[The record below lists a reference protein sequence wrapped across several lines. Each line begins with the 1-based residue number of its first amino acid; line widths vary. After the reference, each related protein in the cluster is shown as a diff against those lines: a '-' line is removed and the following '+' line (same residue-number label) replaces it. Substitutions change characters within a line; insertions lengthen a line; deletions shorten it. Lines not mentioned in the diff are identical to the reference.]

1 MSRAES
7 TLDPAIESPTGPPPE
22 AETRK
27 RKRGL
32 DRETLMLMAGLPVV
46 VAVVFAGWV
55 VWRLNANLDSIEA
68 RPLAWG
74 NLGHLAWQHIEIT
87 LVASAIVVAVAVP
100 LGIAVTRPR
109 LRKAA
114 PVAVGLANMG
124 QSAPA
129 IGLIVLLALWWQ
141 FGFWSAVAALAFYGV
156 LPVLRNT
163 IAGLQSVDPA
173 LTEAA
178 RGIGMSSL
186 MVLLRVELPLAIP
199 VIMAGVR
206 TSLVLVVGTAT
217 FATFVSA
224 GGLGSLITTG
234 VELFRFPVLVS
245 GALLVALLA
254 LAVEWVGRVLEALVR
269 PKGL

>member
-1 MSRAES
+1 MTES
-7 TLDPAIESPTGPPPE
+7 TVDPAIESPTGPAPGP
-22 AETRK
+22 AANRSTHR
-27 RKRGL
+27 L
-32 DRETLMLMAGLPVV
+32 DRETLMLLAGLPVV
-46 VAVVFAGWV
+46 VVLTLVGWV
-55 VWRLNANLDSIEA
+55 VWRLNADLDSIEA

-74 NLGHLAWQHIEIT
+74 NLGHLTWQHVEIT

-109 LRKAA
+109 LRRAA

-129 IGLIVLLALWWQ
+129 IGLIVLLALWWR

-163 IAGLQSVDPA
+163 IAGLESVDPA

-178 RGIGMSSL
+178 RGIGMSQL
-186 MVLLRVELPLAIP
+186 RVLLRIELPLAIP

-254 LAVEWVGRVLEALVR
+254 LTVEWVGRLLEAFVR

>member
-1 MSRAES
+1 LTTLS
-7 TLDPAIESPTGPPPE
+7 TEPVDTTARDADPAATSN
-22 AETRK
+22 
-27 RKRGL
+27 RGSGRARL
-32 DRETLMLMAGLPVV
+32 DRETIVLLAGLPVLVLV
-46 VAVVFAGWV
+46 VLGGWIA
-55 VWRLNANLDSIEA
+55 WRLNAHLDSIEQ
-68 RPLAWG
+68 RPLAWV
-74 NLGHLAWQHIEIT
+74 NVLHLTWQHVLVT
-87 LVASAIVVAVAVP
+87 LTASVIVLAVAIP
-100 LGIAVTRPR
+100 LGVLVTRPR
-109 LRKAA
+109 FRRAA

-129 IGLIVLLALWWQ
+129 IGLIVLLALWWS
-141 FGFWSAVAALAFYGV
+141 FGFWTAVAALSFYGI

-163 IAGLQSVDPA
+163 IAGLQSVDPT
-173 LTEAA
+173 LVEAG
-178 RGIGMSSL
+178 RGIGMSGTR
-186 MVLLRVELPLAIP
+186 VLLRVELPLAVP

-217 FATFVSA
+217 FVTFVSA

-245 GALLVALLA
+245 GALLVAVLA